1 MVGVDINT
9 VIVTQRR
16 VPLVQRY
23 FHGSFQSR
31 VSFSLNL
38 SPSLF
43 CSSVL
48 CGNEESD
55 KKIGTILMKEA
66 LNRHAHT
73 LQCSLCTAMAHLVV
87 QAPVAQ

>member
-1 MVGVDINT
+1 MEAFKAE
-9 VIVTQRR
+9 
-16 VPLVQRY
+16 PL
-23 FHGSFQSR
+23 
-31 VSFSLNL
+31 SLSIFMFTL
-38 SPSLF
+38 PLCF
-43 CSSVL
+43 LLL

-55 KKIGTILMKEA
+55 KKIGTILMKEEA